1 MSKSLLPYVLKKRSL
16 TKNITLLGYWCC
28 AYDNRFQKNKLKIL
42 KHPWDNFNKLKE
54 DYVLIESYYKI
65 YLEKLLNILNQEH
78 NNIYS
83 RKFWEILIGPWL
95 FAFITIFYEK
105 WLLIDKIK
113 NERYIIECY
122 NHLDN
127 NPIVKNHLGFKRK
140 TLDDEWHYNLFLRIL
155 KKRNLK
161 KIFFKNVNY
170 KNKKKQ
176 ENIKDKLILREVI
189 IFLII
194 KFFGFFKKRQNVV
207 IFDTYLG
214 PLKNL
219 ILSIK
224 NFNFIPQFYNI
235 KYDTNKYNFKKR
247 SFLFKKNNNFSSSF
261 QKFLMEEIL
270 VNLPLDF
277 LENFN
282 NVKKIVNNSNLP
294 LNPKVIFTTN
304 GIYFD
309 SIKTRYIAECVE
321 TGSKLILAQHG
332 GVYGHLNFNFLEDFE
347 IRVSDCYLSWGWKKN
362 NFKVKKIGIIKNCSS
377 ILRKKNKNF
386 INNTR
391 CLFIVQDLRRHINNL
406 TSLTCSK
413 DFYEYYF
420 KFCPEFISSLKINI
434 QNHLTARFLSNI
446 SQWNAHTFFK
456 KKFSNIK
463 ITLGQEETYPDAI
476 NNARLVICT
485 YLSTSFLEC
494 MMSNVPT
501 ILVLRSD
508 KNVFNL
514 TTQKILSKLKKNN
527 IYFDNYLNAAKFI
540 NENWDCI
547 DNWWETK
554 NIQNARKAFVKNFC
568 KENHYIVNSIQTLID
583 KYKKIVSTNNLND
596 IKK

>member
-1 MSKSLLPYVLKKRSL
+1 M
-16 TKNITLLGYWCC
+16 
-28 AYDNRFQKNKLKIL
+28 
-42 KHPWDNFNKLKE
+42 
-54 DYVLIESYYKI
+54 
-65 YLEKLLNILNQEH
+65 
-78 NNIYS
+78 
-83 RKFWEILIGPWL
+83 
-95 FAFITIFYEK
+95 
-105 WLLIDKIK
+105 
-113 NERYIIECY
+113 
-122 NHLDN
+122 
-127 NPIVKNHLGFKRK
+127 
-140 TLDDEWHYNLFLRIL
+140 
-155 KKRNLK
+155 
-161 KIFFKNVNY
+161 
-170 KNKKKQ
+170 
-176 ENIKDKLILREVI
+176 
-189 IFLII
+189 
-194 KFFGFFKKRQNVV
+194 
-207 IFDTYLG
+207 G

-219 ILSIK
+219 ILHIR

-235 KYDTNKYNFKKR
+235 NYDTEKYNIKKR
-247 SFLFKKNNNFSSSF
+247 IILSEQNNNYESPF
-261 QKFLMEEIL
+261 QKILMEEIL

-282 NVKKIVNNSNLP
+282 TVKKIVDNNNLP
-294 LNPKVIFTTN
+294 LKPKVIFTTN
-304 GIYFD
+304 GMYFD
-309 SIKTRYIAECVE
+309 SIKTRYIAESVDN
-321 TGSKLILAQHG
+321 GSKLILAQHG

-362 NFKVKKIGIIKNCSS
+362 NFKVKKIGIIKNCGS

-446 SQWNAHTFFK
+446 SQWNAHAFFK

-463 ITLGQEETYPDAI
+463 ITLGQEETYSDAI

-501 ILVLRSD
+501 ILVLPSD

-547 DNWWETK
+547 DNWWESK
-554 NIQNARKAFVKNFC
+554 NTQNARKAFVKNFC
-568 KENHYIVNSIQTLID
+568 KENHYIVHSIQTLID
-583 KYKKIVSTNNLND
+583 KYKKIVFTNNLND
-596 IKK
+596 IKR